1 MDTLISVI
9 IPVYNRRIE
18 LEKCL
23 KSLLGQTYNNFEA
36 IVIDDAS
43 TLEIRDIVENMHDPR
58 FIYIRNEKNGGP
70 YNARTVGWKICKG
83 EYFVNL
89 DSDWEA
95 FPWMLQRAI
104 QLLDETPEADAV
116 TGMFL
121 RNEDSLVFARVRK
134 GIKLVTPDDDVVIS
148 DGIDCIAVIRRSII
162 DEWLKKS
169 HDYFALECHSW
180 LAFSLKHS
188 QLYIDEP
195 WALYHTDSLNRV
207 SPLLGK
213 NQRQINDC
221 LLFLKDYDNILQS
234 VPRKDIDRMLITIT
248 KIFLK
253 DLHWN
258 GVKKCLFYMRIRNM
272 AIQRI
277 LTDIIISGVVSRLG
291 LSLKKRRELTKV
303 TWID

>member
-1 MDTLISVI
+1 VDTLISVI

-23 KSLLGQTYNNFEA
+23 KSLQRQTYKNFEA
-36 IVIDDAS
+36 VIIDDAS

-83 EYFVNL
+83 EYIAGL

-121 RNEDSLVFARVRK
+121 RSEDSIVFARVRK
-134 GIKLVTPDDDVVIS
+134 GIKLVTPDDDVVIP
-148 DGIDCIAVIRRSII
+148 DHVDCIAVIRRSII

-169 HDYFALECHSW
+169 HGYFALESHSW
-180 LAFSLKHS
+180 LDFSLKHS
-188 QLYIDEP
+188 QLYVDEP

-213 NQRQINDC
+213 NPRQINDS
-221 LLFLKDYDNILQS
+221 LLFIKDYDNVLQS
-234 VPRKDIDRMLITIT
+234 VPRKNIDRMLIAIT

-253 DLHWN
+253 DLHWH
-258 GVKKCLFYMRIRNM
+258 GFMKCLFYMRIRNM
-272 AIQRI
+272 DIPGI
-277 LTDIIISGVVSRLG
+277 LTNMIISGVVSRLG
-291 LSLKKRRELTKV
+291 LSLKKRRELAKV